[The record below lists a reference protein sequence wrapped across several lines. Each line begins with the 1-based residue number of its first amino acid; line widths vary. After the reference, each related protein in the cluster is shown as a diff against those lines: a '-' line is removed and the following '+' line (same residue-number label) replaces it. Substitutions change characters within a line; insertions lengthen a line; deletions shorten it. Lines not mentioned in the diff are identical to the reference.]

1 MKICIQ
7 MNFERAA
14 KIYISQFDL
23 SNSYE
28 ITHIYNSKI
37 KLATLKFI
45 KIYIQNKSSSSLFP
59 FSFSKHNEN
68 LYSNE
73 FWTSC

>member
-7 MNFERAA
+7 VNFERAI

-23 SNSYE
+23 SNSSHE

-37 KLATLKFI
+37 KFATLKFI

-59 FSFSKHNEN
+59 FSFSKDNEN
-68 LYSNE
+68 LYSGE
-73 FWTSC
+73 F